1 MDGDDPTLDEHRDVL
16 LEDVEAEK
24 MICNY
29 GHSHLILC
37 SS

>member
-1 MDGDDPTLDEHRDVL
+1 MDGDDPMLDEHRDVL

-24 MICNY
+24 MLCNY
-29 GHSHLILC
+29 GHSYLTFR